1 MLTNGV
7 WVVEMDSE
15 RFTWK
20 AVGRTQ
26 EEAIQA
32 VVQEWNYGAG
42 CQNRKPTT
50 REELIYN
57 YGLCAEFYE
66 FGKCEWY

>member
-15 RFTWK
+15 RYTWK
-20 AVGRTQ
+20 AVGKT
-26 EEAIQA
+26 EKEAIQA
-32 VVQEWNYGAG
+32 VVKEWNYGAG
-42 CQNRKPTT
+42 CDNREPMTE
-50 REELIYN
+50 EELVEE